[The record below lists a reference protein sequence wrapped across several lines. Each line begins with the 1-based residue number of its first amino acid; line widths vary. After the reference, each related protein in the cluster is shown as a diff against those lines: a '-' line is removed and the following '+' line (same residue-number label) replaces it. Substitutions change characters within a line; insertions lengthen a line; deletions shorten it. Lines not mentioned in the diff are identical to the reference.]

1 MFVINTRCNAKH
13 SCPGGYIIFRT
24 DNCFDVKVSL
34 AVIKPTIGIRRY
46 IPGAPF
52 IANFSTS
59 DPATGLAL
67 RQTCQSGRWKS
78 SDIRDTRMA
87 WGNTACYPS
96 PQESTAFCPAGTQ
109 VTGCGYVLQSFW
121 GGTNAPDSF
130 YPLANGTGCSLSVG
144 GAPQACFKVW
154 AACR

>member
-24 DNCFDVKVSL
+24 DNCFDVKTPLS
-34 AVIKPTIGIRRY
+34 AIKPTIGIRRF

-67 RQTCQSGRWKS
+67 GQTCQSGRWQKAGKTS
-78 SDIRDTRMA
+78 WRVGGTFTVWPGQTQTLGRFKLCINTYRIDGREMA
-87 WGNTACYPS
+87 LTQLVPTDAPDADGNMNWQAYN
-96 PQESTAFCPAGTQ
+96 GTQ
-109 VTGCGYVLQSFW
+109 
-121 GGTNAPDSF
+121 
-130 YPLANGTGCSLSVG
+130 YPAYYMGIH
-144 GAPQACFKVW
+144 CFI
-154 AACR
+154 

>member
-1 MFVINTRCNAKH
+1 MDKPDTTAWSKTICATTSNFFTRWTPCSCGWKTPCFGCNTDDLDIAC
-13 SCPGGYIIFRT
+13 SYIFP
-24 DNCFDVKVSL
+24 D
-34 AVIKPTIGIRRY
+34 
-46 IPGAPF
+46 
-52 IANFSTS
+52 
-59 DPATGLAL
+59 TGLAL

-78 SDIRDTRMA
+78 SDIRDTRTA